1 MRSRVLLALS
11 CGGLLFCHA
20 LSATTLKFGS
30 DVELLAIDG
39 QPLPA
44 ALFKS
49 ANSLELNAGIHQM
62 LFRVAKPLT
71 ADGKPHYSAPLI
83 AVFDTRDATSVTI
96 KLPRIGDDR
105 DIRQLEQT
113 LNFKLLNHRGSRW
126 STARTSSAR
135 RPPATIASS
144 CGAITTVPPPPPS
157 PHSPVEPTCT
167 TAPLYCVFLAPHRGA
182 PDDILI
188 GYRAYSSAA
197 YALRRRTCAAAPNAP
212 RDTANEMTF

>member
-49 ANSLELNAGIHQM
+49 ANSLELDAGIHQM

-71 ADGKPHYSAPLI
+71 ANGEPHYSAPLI
-83 AVFDTRDATSVTI
+83 ALFDTRDATSVTI

-113 LNFKLLNHRGSRW
+113 LNFELLNHRGIPLEYR
-126 STARTSSAR
+126 ADVLSS
-135 RPPATIASS
+135 PPA
-144 CGAITTVPPPPPS
+144 G
-157 PHSPVEPTCT
+157 
-167 TAPLYCVFLAPHRGA
+167 
-182 PDDILI
+182 D
-188 GYRAYSSAA
+188 YRQQLQRYNHSAA
-197 YALRRRTCAAAPNAP
+197 AAALPALT
-212 RDTANEMTF
+212 R